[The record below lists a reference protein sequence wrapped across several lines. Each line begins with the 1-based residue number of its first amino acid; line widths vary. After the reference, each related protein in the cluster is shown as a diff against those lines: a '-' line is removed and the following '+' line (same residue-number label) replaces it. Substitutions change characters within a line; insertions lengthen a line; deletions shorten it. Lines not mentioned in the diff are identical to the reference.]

1 MKRIL
6 VVLMAVV
13 MLAVCVNAAFEKVNT
28 YNGNFTDVAES
39 AWYAE
44 NVKMAYELGF
54 MNGKSEGMFDPNG
67 NVTVVEGITMAAR
80 LHAIYN
86 GNEIKKVEK
95 VVPEV
100 RFDFDDDSKFVDL
113 SERASRN
120 NDGISFNRAKGVF
133 EDGLMIVTADG
144 TNASGA
150 YDPQITINGLDLPSA
165 DYNTVTFRMKRDALP
180 NTNNAPRNEN
190 VQIYFKTSSGPSI
203 TDKQRLIVN
212 IAKDNDPT
220 QWFEKSVSAEG
231 NAAWKDII
239 TGIRFDPTDNNGV
252 YYFDYI
258 VFSRNEEA
266 VVEKWYDMYVD
277 YALANG
283 VIQKNQFFTEEYTRN
298 ITRAEMCDL
307 LIAALPEEYFNP
319 INDINGIPD
328 VPRDMKNADV
338 YLMLYKAG
346 IVLGDTAG
354 NFNAFSDI
362 KRSEVA
368 AIINRVA
375 LPENRVK
382 GTVNADWASFGNE
395 YDVEFNDEA
404 SLEKVNVRDV
414 DSAVIENGALVMQ
427 AKFRGAD
434 KRPPYDP
441 KVGVE
446 NISINAD
453 DYTKLRVR
461 IKADYIGEVDT
472 SKCDFYFLVEGDSE
486 LTEKKSLHPDLNT
499 AAYLDPAG
507 WYILEVDFA
516 THKEW
521 KGTITGFRF
530 DPPGT
535 NGVYTIDYIRLT
547 PAHPFQNASHDA
559 LINAGY
565 TAQTLFADPDY
576 ERGFYVTHYQQNEKT
591 DYTNRKFVDY
601 CETDEE
607 PLWWIT
613 PIWNTYDLW
622 EHRDTTTDKYT
633 IKDDKGIST
642 VIYNPESKSV
652 TMRLDATKIYN
663 GEPHVDKVSCDGW
676 WPHLLLNQQFTDPK
690 DYDREK
696 NAANAD
702 RVFVDLDVRLLD
714 FKDTLNKEGSN
725 GCSYYIYFYLYND
738 KAPGQKVWFGM
749 TVFGGT
755 RGNPTVTPNW
765 VPDSAA
771 HQYLYNIREAV
782 LYHGMENSF
791 NPSEGVVVTGEEWKH
806 IRLDLTPHI
815 DRVVEWANRDN
826 IFGIEVTKDD
836 MFFTGAN
843 IGYEVKGNYDCTIEI
858 KNFDMTF
865 YNKD

>member
-1 MKRIL
+1 MKKIICLLLAAFML
-6 VVLMAVV
+6 VAG
-13 MLAVCVNAAFEKVNT
+13 ANAAFEKVNT
-28 YNGNFTDVAES
+28 YSNNFSDVTES
-39 AWYAE
+39 NWFYE
-44 NVKMAYELGF
+44 NVKTAYELGF
-54 MNGKSEGMFDPNG
+54 MNGKSEGKFDPNG

-80 LHAIYN
+80 LHATYN
-86 GNEIKKVEK
+86 GTEVKKVEK
-95 VVPEV
+95 VVNEV
-100 RFDFDDDSKFVDL
+100 RYDFDDDSKFVDL
-113 SERASRN
+113 TERASRN
-120 NDGISFNRAKGVF
+120 NDGISFNRAKGEF
-133 EDGLMIVTADG
+133 KDGLMIVTADG
-144 TNASGA
+144 TNKSGA
-150 YDPQITINGLDLPSA
+150 YDPQITINGLDLPA
-165 DYNTVTFRMKRDALP
+165 TDYNTVTFRMKRDALP

-190 VQIYFKTSSGPSI
+190 IQIYFKTSSGPTI

-220 QWFEKSVSAEG
+220 QWFEKTVSAEG
-231 NAAWKDII
+231 NEMWKDII
-239 TGIRFDPTDNNGV
+239 TGIRFDPTDNNGI
-252 YYFDYI
+252 YYLDYI
-258 VFSRNEEA
+258 VFSKNEDA
-266 VVEKWYDMYVD
+266 ATEKWYDMYVD

-283 VIQKNQFFTEEYTRN
+283 IIQKNQFFTDEYTRN

-307 LIAALPEEYFNP
+307 LVAALPEEYFNP
-319 INDINGIPD
+319 INDIRGIPD
-328 VPRDMKNADV
+328 VPRDLKNADI

-354 NFNAFSDI
+354 NFNAASDI

-382 GTVNADWASFGNE
+382 GTVNADWASFGTPN
-395 YDVEFNDEA
+395 DVEFNDQEDL
-404 SLEKVNVRDV
+404 SRVDLRKVEDV
-414 DSAVIENGALVMQ
+414 KIENGALVITSTDMLDKIP
-427 AKFRGAD
+427 KF
-434 KRPPYDP
+434 DP
-441 KVGVE
+441 QVGVDK
-446 NISINAD
+446 ISINAEE
-453 DYTKLRVR
+453 YTKLRVR
-461 IKADYIGEVDT
+461 MKTDYIGEIDT
-472 SKCDFYFLVEGDSE
+472 SKCDFYFKTEADNVLD
-486 LTEKKSLHPDLNT
+486 EKKSLHPNLAT
-499 AAYLDPAG
+499 SAYLDPAG

-535 NGVYTIDYIRLT
+535 NGIYTIDYIRLT
-547 PAHPFQNASHDA
+547 PAHPFQNASHEA
-559 LINAGY
+559 LISAGY
-565 TAQTLFADPDY
+565 TAHTLFVDPDY
-576 ERGFYVTHYQQNEKT
+576 ERGFYVQHYRDAEKVDTKSRLFT
-591 DYTNRKFVDY
+591 DYSESTEKPVWIVA
-601 CETDEE
+601 
-607 PLWWIT
+607 PLH
-613 PIWNTYDLW
+613 NDYDLY

-633 IKDDKGIST
+633 LKDDKGINT
-642 VIYNPESKSV
+642 IIYNPEEKSV
-652 TMRLDATKIYN
+652 SMRLNATKIYN
-663 GEPHVDKVSCDGW
+663 GEPHIDKVSCGGW
-676 WPHLLLNQQFTDPK
+676 WPHLLLNQQFTNPK
-690 DYDREK
+690 DYDRQK

-714 FKDTLNKEGSN
+714 FKDTTNKEGSN